1 MNPARTLHKLFIA
14 WNEENS
20 LNVLFSSENQAEV
33 TQGVREL
40 HQAARSFQELD
51 YYLSLMEEQGRDV
64 SLYRSKIPNYF
75 DALTDSARGFSINS
89 ESVETLVYLADV
101 IDSFAGEPRILQKYL
116 EEEAESLS
124 EQLSDLI
131 QNFLDDETLDETLK
145 NHAVM
150 LCEHIKENLNN
161 AESAGYFDFAKSVSS
176 LKIYV
181 DAAAERSRLDKF
193 KQAFRKFNE
202 EFLKHPL
209 APYVIT
215 ATGAYFGVQ
224 ELGQ

>member
-20 LNVLFSSENQAEV
+20 LDVLFSSDNREHNA
-33 TQGVREL
+33 QGIREL
-40 HQAARSFQELD
+40 HQATRSFQEID
-51 YYLSLMEEQGRDV
+51 YYLSLMEAQGKDT
-64 SLYRSKIPNYF
+64 SHYRSEIPNYF
-75 DALTDSARGFSINS
+75 KALANSARGFSINS
-89 ESVETLVYLADV
+89 KSVGTLVYLADV
-101 IDSFAGEPRILQKYL
+101 IDSLAGEPRILQKYL

-124 EQLSDLI
+124 EQLSSLI
-131 QNFLDDETLDETLK
+131 QNFLDDETLDETLRR
-145 NHAVM
+145 HAVV
-150 LCEHIKENLNN
+150 LCKHIKENIDN
-161 AESAGYFDFAKSVSS
+161 AESAGYFDFAESVSL

-181 DAAAERSRLDKF
+181 DAAAERSKDNKF

-215 ATGAYFGVQ
+215 YFGVK